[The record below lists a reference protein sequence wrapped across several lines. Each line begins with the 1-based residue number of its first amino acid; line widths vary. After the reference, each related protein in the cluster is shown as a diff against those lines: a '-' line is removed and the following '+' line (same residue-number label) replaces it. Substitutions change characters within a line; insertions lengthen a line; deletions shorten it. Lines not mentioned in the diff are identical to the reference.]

1 MRIGIDVGGTNTDA
15 VILDGDRV
23 IGACKSPTTEDVS
36 SGITSALT
44 VVLGETGVPASSIDA
59 VMIGTTHFTNAV
71 VERRRLLEVA
81 AIRIGLPATK
91 GVPPMTD
98 WPGDLADALGRHTFM
113 LRGGHE
119 FDGRQIAPLD
129 EDGLR
134 DVAREIRSRGLKV
147 ASVTSVFSPVTAEM
161 ELRAAEILRAELPD
175 LKLSLS
181 HEIGRVGFLER
192 ENAAIMN
199 ACLADLSAKVVES
212 FRQALRD
219 KQISAPFYIS
229 QNDGTLMT
237 PEHVERYPVL
247 TFASGPTNSM
257 RGAARLAGIGDA
269 MVVDIG
275 GTTSDVG
282 MLMQGFPRESAVA
295 VDIGGVRT
303 NFRMPDVLAIGLGGG
318 SIVRDDGARIGPD
331 SVGYEIMTK
340 ALVFGGDT
348 LTATDI
354 VVAAGLQD
362 IGDKSKVAHIP
373 AQTVETAIKTMHRMV
388 DEAVDRMK
396 TSADP
401 LPVILV
407 GGGAILISRELPSA
421 STVVHP
427 QNAGVANAIG
437 AAIAQVGGE
446 VDRIYAMEGRSRD
459 EVLAE
464 AKSEASGNAVA
475 AGANADTVKIMD
487 VEEVPLAY
495 LPGSATRIRIK
506 AVGDLQMQ
514 AREAAE

>member
-23 IGACKSPTTEDVS
+23 IAGCKSPTTEDVS
-36 SGITSALT
+36 SGIAAALSI
-44 VVLGETGVPASSIDA
+44 VLGETGVAPGAIDA

-71 VERRRLLEVA
+71 VERRRLLPVA
-81 AIRIGLPATK
+81 AIRIGLPATR

-98 WPGDLADALGRHTFM
+98 WPGDLADTLGRHTFM

-119 FDGRQIAPLD
+119 FDGREIAPLD
-129 EDGLR
+129 EKGLLDVAAEMRARGLR
-134 DVAREIRSRGLKV
+134 S
-147 ASVTSVFSPVTAEM
+147 ASVTSVFSPVTQAM
-161 ELRAAEILRAELPD
+161 EARAAEILREEVPGVA
-175 LKLSLS
+175 LSLS

-199 ACLADLSAKVVES
+199 ACLADLSRKVVES
-212 FRQALRD
+212 FRVALRG
-219 KQISAPFYIS
+219 KGIAAPFYIS

-269 MVVDIG
+269 MVIDIG

-318 SIVRDDGARIGPD
+318 SLVRGDGARIGPD
-331 SVGYEIMTK
+331 SVGYEITRK

-348 LTATDI
+348 LTTTDI
-354 VVAAGLQD
+354 IVAAGLAD
-362 IGDKSKVAHIP
+362 IGDRSRVAHVP
-373 AQTVETAIKTMHRMV
+373 AATVTAALDTMHAKA

-407 GGGAILISRELPSA
+407 GGGAILISRDLPSA
-421 STVVHP
+421 SRVIRP
-427 QNAGVANAIG
+427 ENAGVANAIG

-446 VDRIYAMEGRSRD
+446 VDRIYAMEGRGRD

-464 AKSEASGNAVA
+464 AKAEATANAVA
-475 AGANADTVKIMD
+475 AGAAPGTVGIMD
-487 VEEVPLAY
+487 IEEVPLAY
-495 LPGSATRIRIK
+495 LPGSATRIRVK
-506 AVGDLQMQ
+506 AVGDLRMP
-514 AREAAE
+514 EAAE